1 MTYKNVDKKEIS
13 TTALSDDERLGNI
26 LLGIACLDDPSW
38 SQGDA
43 RNVGA
48 KARELLCPARAT
60 AAVREARADERRNAA
75 SDMGRVAAERPTVPD
90 EPRYP
95 CAKCGK
101 LRTCAE
107 GGNVLTTC
115 EGLGFNCDGTV
126 DGMKAG

>member
-60 AAVREARADERRNAA
+60 A
-75 SDMGRVAAERPTVPD
+75 VAAERPTVPD